1 MKRIHALLIALAVS
15 FAVVAGTFA
24 AIRTTQLGSAASPSV
39 SPTEVAR
46 QTKIL
51 DQTKAQLKRALNKRP
66 PKLPPLPSTTLASKQ
81 TPTIVAPTSTPQPN
95 AAPPA
100 TTTYRVIHVTQQPS
114 GTTVITAVPTTATAP
129 KPAPTTTVAPTIVST
144 AVKTPTTHT
153 SSSATTSGSGE
164 SEGHE
169 NDSAT
174 TESHEHEGGNGGG
187 ADD

>member
-46 QTKIL
+46 QTRIL
-51 DQTKAQLKRALNKRP
+51 DHTQAQLKRVLNKRP
-66 PKLPPLPSTTLASKQ
+66 PKLPPLPSTTVANRS
-81 TPTIVAPTSTPQPN
+81 TSTIVAPTTTPQAN

-100 TTTYRVIHVTQQPS
+100 TTTYRVIHVTQKPS
-114 GTTVITAVPTTATAP
+114 GTTVITAVPTTTTAP
-129 KPAPTTTVAPTIVST
+129 KPAPTTTAAPTIVST
-144 AVKTPTTHT
+144 AAKTPTTRT
-153 SSSATTSGSGE
+153 SSSATATKSGE

-169 NDSAT
+169 TDSAT
-174 TESHEHEGGNGGG
+174 TESHEHEGGDGGG